1 MAAVSKTIRQVM
13 IEVSRAELDLLIG
26 TAAKQAGFIPV
37 NFTIANIAVQES
49 PSTPGTFMML
59 LTDDTTVL

>member
-1 MAAVSKTIRQVM
+1 MATVSKTVRQVI
-13 IEVSRAELDLLIG
+13 IEVTKEELNALIG
-26 TAAKQAGFIPV
+26 NSAKNAGFVPA